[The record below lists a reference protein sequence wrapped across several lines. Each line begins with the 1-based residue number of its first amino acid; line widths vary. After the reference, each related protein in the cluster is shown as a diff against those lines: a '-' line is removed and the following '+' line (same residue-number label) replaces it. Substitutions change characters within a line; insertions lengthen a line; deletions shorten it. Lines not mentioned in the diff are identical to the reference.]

1 MLAVFAFGFCSGMA
15 VSSFINKNTM
25 AGVIQTC
32 LAIANLV
39 FAFSL
44 KG

>member
-1 MLAVFAFGFCSGMA
+1 MFAVFAFGFCFGMA
-15 VSSFINKNTM
+15 VSSFIRKNTM
-25 AGVIQTC
+25 AGVIQMC
-32 LAIANLV
+32 LAIVNLV